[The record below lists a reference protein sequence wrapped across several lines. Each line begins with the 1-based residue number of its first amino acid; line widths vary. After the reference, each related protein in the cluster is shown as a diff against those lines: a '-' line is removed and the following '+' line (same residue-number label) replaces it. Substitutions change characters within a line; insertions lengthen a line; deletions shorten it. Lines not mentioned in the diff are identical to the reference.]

1 MVQGIAPEYGL
12 MVVEAILVV
21 GRVEVTDVVTLVV
34 RRFCVLVVV
43 SACLPVR

>member
-34 RRFCVLVVV
+34 ITLCVLVVV

>member
-12 MVVEAILVV
+12 VVVEAILVV

-34 RRFCVLVVV
+34 RRF
-43 SACLPVR
+43 